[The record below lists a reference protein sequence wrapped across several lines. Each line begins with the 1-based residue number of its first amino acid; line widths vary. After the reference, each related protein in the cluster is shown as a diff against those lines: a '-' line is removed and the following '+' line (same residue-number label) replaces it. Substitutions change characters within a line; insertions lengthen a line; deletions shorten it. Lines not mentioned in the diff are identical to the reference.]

1 MFYTPQRNAF
11 PDNVLLE
18 EASYLFGEKKKTG
31 RVGLSEGHR
40 GRVVHTVWA
49 QAGQSRV
56 SFQVGEPPIKA
67 SEASGLVFTRVG
79 GQKGHNR
86 AYRDHLLPDMLCSGS
101 KKAKLEPDRRRG
113 SCLGHSVATFQVRSK
128 LLPGRVQA

>member
-31 RVGLSEGHR
+31 RVGLSEGHG

-49 QAGQSRV
+49 QAGQGRA
-56 SFQVGEPPIKA
+56 SFQVGESPVKGTL
-67 SEASGLVFTRVG
+67 SEDPVRGQWVSVHKVEGTEGTQQGL
-79 GQKGHNR
+79 
-86 AYRDHLLPDMLCSGS
+86 
-101 KKAKLEPDRRRG
+101 
-113 SCLGHSVATFQVRSK
+113 
-128 LLPGRVQA
+128 